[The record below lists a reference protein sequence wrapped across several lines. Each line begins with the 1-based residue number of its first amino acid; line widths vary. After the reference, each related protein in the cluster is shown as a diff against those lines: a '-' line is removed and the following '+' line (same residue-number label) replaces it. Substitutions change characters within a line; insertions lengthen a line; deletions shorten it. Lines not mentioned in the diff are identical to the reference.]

1 MKETIIICTIILSI
15 ATIFSGGNTNSIYSK
30 LFDINNNLIELN
42 KKIEYLC
49 ETIKNKKGK

>member
-15 ATIFSGGNTNSIYSK
+15 VIMISGGNTDSIYRK
-30 LFDINNNLIELN
+30 LFDINNNLIVLN
-42 KKIEYLC
+42 QKIDKLY

>member
-15 ATIFSGGNTNSIYSK
+15 VIMISGGNTDSIYRK
-30 LFDINNNLIELN
+30 LFDINNNLIVLN
-42 KKIEYLC
+42 QKIDKLC